1 MKTKAQRQS
10 ALSILEVCLVV
21 AGLALVACVLLPQ
34 LSDKPRPERWRCIN
48 NLKQTSLGFLVLA
61 NDGDGQFPWSSTN
74 VGGTTSFAE
83 SPQVFRH
90 FLAASNEL
98 VTPTI
103 LVCPTDKK
111 RREALEFSKFSNAN
125 LSYFIGLDARTEPP
139 LLLLGGDRNIAGG
152 TLSNGFLRLLNP
164 ASADAGWTAELHN
177 NSGNVSLSDGSV
189 QQVTPE
195 MLREELK
202 SERLPIVRLAIP

>member
-1 MKTKAQRQS
+1 MKTKAERQS
-10 ALSILEVCLVV
+10 GLSILEVCLVV

-34 LSDKPRPERWRCIN
+34 LSDKPRPERWRCSS

-61 NDGDGQFPWSSTN
+61 NDGDGQFPWASTN
-74 VGGTTSFAE
+74 DGGTISFAE

-103 LVCPTDKK
+103 LVCPIDKK
-111 RREALEFSKFSNAN
+111 RNEALEFGKFSNAN

-139 LLLLGGDRNIAGG
+139 LLLLSGDRNITGG
-152 TLSNGFLRLLNP
+152 TLSNGFLRLLDP
-164 ASADAGWTAELHN
+164 TSARAGWTTELHN
-177 NSGNVSLSDGSV
+177 NVGNIGLADGSA
-189 QQVTPE
+189 QQVRPE
-195 MLREELK
+195 MLREQLTIQ
-202 SERLPIVRLAIP
+202 RLPVVRLAIP